1 MDITWNKHK
10 LGLTCKIRG
19 ENPVK
24 NTLIAA
30 HDPVKCTLV
39 KASEWTRQFHN
50 HRLASTLVILV
61 VYLSPK
67 QTNLGTT
74 WVGVPTEE
82 TPYISHFCKRYEI
95 DVLIAYT

>member
-1 MDITWNKHK
+1 MILSSVHSFKQ
-10 LGLTCKIRG
+10 L
-19 ENPVK
+19 
-24 NTLIAA
+24 
-30 HDPVKCTLV
+30 
-39 KASEWTRQFHN
+39 EWTRQFHN

-67 QTNLGTT
+67 QINLGTT

-95 DVLIAYT
+95 VVQVNLVISKSKGIEEILRDIRSST

>member
-1 MDITWNKHK
+1 MILSSVHSLKQ
-10 LGLTCKIRG
+10 
-19 ENPVK
+19 V
-24 NTLIAA
+24 
-30 HDPVKCTLV
+30 
-39 KASEWTRQFHN
+39 EWTRQFHN

-82 TPYISHFCKRYEI
+82 TPYISHFAKDMKLMYLLHIRKSLLEH
-95 DVLIAYT
+95 A

>member
-1 MDITWNKHK
+1 MILSSVHSFKQ
-10 LGLTCKIRG
+10 L
-19 ENPVK
+19 
-24 NTLIAA
+24 
-30 HDPVKCTLV
+30 
-39 KASEWTRQFHN
+39 EWTRQFHN
-50 HRLASTLVILV
+50 HRLASTLVILLE
-61 VYLSPK
+61 YLSPK